1 MDSNKINEMLQMRFG
16 IEPEYPKKRRI
27 IFWYDEEKAFE
38 ETVEKLFIPNL
49 KILKISKGEKRGEEF
64 LNNIFKIKYTVEI
77 EDTESNYLIYSSC
90 KRPQDKENWLLDMEL
105 YSELFSADRVSMII
119 DNYGFDRYSNDIR
132 EIVKENLAFF
142 DSKERRERFEKRLP
156 ENPTGEDIQMA
167 VFASLSKSSITRF
180 ENVLRDVLVEGWED
194 NPKYEDIKKWS
205 SEEKFWE
212 EITNYYGMEKTSL
225 QRLTASFMITHF
237 YHSVQCNPVA
247 QLENYYMKP
256 ANNLYVFASQWMND
270 TLTREKYFELSKE
283 IERELKIR
291 EYYKNIE
298 TANLI
303 EASTF
308 ESIDIYIIQAIID
321 KLGEGLAEYD
331 EYREWIY
338 KRMDVSMWQDKYRDI
353 FKALLSA
360 MELFR
365 WDKIFTL
372 ETKCAEDF
380 FRDYSVKYY
389 KIDRLYREF
398 YEAYDRTKNSL
409 GIDLDDIRES
419 VERFYVRRYLDPL
432 SNEWSSFVENQD
444 EWKLSGYNLQRD
456 FYSKEIGVLKD
467 RVVVFIS
474 DAMRYEVAD
483 EVREKILLKSRSSK
497 VELEAMLGAIPS
509 YTKLGMASLLPHKN
523 DFRYSD
529 GNIFIA
535 DKSTEGFTGREDI
548 LKKANPNSLVLN
560 FDDLKKIRKDE
571 LREITKGKEIIYIYH
586 DRIDALG
593 DKQRTEISVFEGC
606 RMAIEELSD
615 AAVTLSNRISAANIY
630 ITSDHGFLYQR
641 DDLEQYDKIE
651 FEGETIEKKKRY
663 LFTEHPTK
671 ALGCIDIDL
680 EDQLPGMRGV
690 FPKGNYRFKTKG
702 GGSNFVHGGIS
713 LQEVCIPLLKF
724 KPVRGKENQWVEKV
738 NYRFVNSS
746 RKLTGNTN
754 IFKVYQLEA
763 VDTSKKIMP
772 RTIKLGM
779 YDEGL
784 LISDEQTVTLN
795 SSVENSEYRIR
806 LTLKGGDFQRGKDYS
821 LIIRDNESGDI
832 LEIVPHKIN
841 ISIINEFDF

>member
-1 MDSNKINEMLQMRFG
+1 MDSSKINEMLQLRFG

-38 ETVEKLFIPNL
+38 ETVEKLTIPNL
-49 KILKISKGEKRGEEF
+49 KILKISKGEKRGVEF
-64 LNNIFKIKYTVEI
+64 LNNIFKIKYTVEMEDI
-77 EDTESNYLIYSSC
+77 ESDYLIYSPY

-132 EIVKENLAFF
+132 ETVRENLAFF

-156 ENPTGEDIQMA
+156 ENPTGEDIKMA
-167 VFASLSKSSITRF
+167 VFASLSRSSITRF
-180 ENVLRDVLVEGWED
+180 ENILRDVLVEGWED

-205 SEEKFWE
+205 TEEKFWE
-212 EITNYYGMEKTSL
+212 EITNYYGMGKTDL

-237 YHSVQCNPVA
+237 YHSVQGEPA
-247 QLENYYMKP
+247 PQLENYYVKP

-270 TLTREKYFELSKE
+270 NLTREKYFLLSKE
-283 IERELKIR
+283 IEKELR
-291 EYYKNIE
+291 VRDYYKNIDME
-298 TANLI
+298 NLI
-303 EASTF
+303 EASAF
-308 ESIDIYIIQAIID
+308 ESIDIYVIEEII
-321 KLGEGLAEYD
+321 KRLKGGLSEYD
-331 EYREWIY
+331 EYREWIH
-338 KRMDVSMWQDKYRDI
+338 KRKDISIWQEKYRDV
-353 FKALLSA
+353 FTALLSA
-360 MELFR
+360 MELFK

-372 ETKCAEDF
+372 ESKDREDLF
-380 FRDYSVKYY
+380 NEYTTKYY

-398 YEAYDRTKNSL
+398 YEAYDRSKNSI
-409 GIDLDDIRES
+409 GIDLDDIREC

-444 EWKLSGYNLQRD
+444 EWRLSGYNLQKD
-456 FYSKEIGVLKD
+456 FYSKEIGTLKD
-467 RVVVFIS
+467 RVVVFVS

-497 VELEAMLGAIPS
+497 VELESMLGAIPS

-529 GNIFIA
+529 GNIFIGE
-535 DKSTEGFTGREDI
+535 KTTEGFPAREDI
-548 LKKANPNSLVLN
+548 LRSANPESIVLN

-571 LREITKGKEIIYIYH
+571 LREVIKGKEVIYIYH

-606 RMAIEELSD
+606 RMAVEELSD
-615 AAVTLSNRISAANIY
+615 AAVNLSNRISAANIY

-651 FEGETIEKKKRY
+651 FEGDTLEKKKRY

-671 ALGCIDIDL
+671 ALGCIDINL

-724 KPVRGKENQWVEKV
+724 KPVRGKENQRAEKV

-746 RKLTGNTN
+746 RKLTSNTN
-754 IFKVYQLEA
+754 IFRVYQLEA
-763 VDTSKKIMP
+763 VDASKKIIP
-772 RTIKLGM
+772 RSIKLAL
-779 YDEGL
+779 YDEGV
-784 LISDEQTVTLN
+784 LISDEQTVTMN
-795 SSVENSEYRIR
+795 SVEENSEYRIR
-806 LTLKGGDFQRGKDYS
+806 LTLKGGDFQRSKDYS
-821 LIIRDNESGDI
+821 LVIKDSESGDI

-841 ISIINEFDF
+841 ISIVNEFEF